1 MIEFKIRGTAIKGL
15 GRISANVMPASILA
29 MKATAEW
36 VRGYVV
42 KYKLSGQ
49 VLHNRNGGLSGAI
62 QSDAKIR
69 AGSVIGRVGSG
80 LKGRML
86 AYARIHE
93 LGGII
98 RAKDAPYLIFK
109 TASGWVKTKEVKMP
123 KRSYLQSSVREKK
136 REIVNRYGKLFYASL
151 SRGSIL

>member
-1 MIEFKIRGTAIKGL
+1 MIGFKIRGTAIRGL
-15 GRISANVMPASILA
+15 GRISKNVMPASILA
-29 MKATAEW
+29 MKATTEW

-42 KYKLSGQ
+42 KYKLRGQ
-49 VLHNRNGGLSGAI
+49 VLHKRTGRL
-62 QSDAKIR
+62 
-69 AGSVIGRVGSG
+69 AGSIESDVKAGLNSVTGKVGSR
-80 LKGRML
+80 LV
-86 AYARIHE
+86 YARIHE

-98 RAKDAPYLIFK
+98 RAKSAPYLIFK

-123 KRSYLQSSVREKK
+123 KRSYLKSSVREKK

>member
-15 GRISANVMPASILA
+15 GRISKNVQPAAMLA

-42 KYKLSGQ
+42 KYKLRGQ
-49 VLHNRNGGLSGAI
+49 VLHKKTGRL
-62 QSDAKIR
+62 
-69 AGSVIGRVGSG
+69 AGSIESDVKAVSNSITGKVGSN
-80 LKGRML
+80 L

-98 RAKDAPYLIFK
+98 RAKNAPYLIFK
-109 TASGWVKTKEVKMP
+109 TASGWVKTKQVKMP
-123 KRSYLQSSVREKK
+123 KRSYLQSSVTEKK
-136 REIVNRYGKLFYASL
+136 REIVNRYGKLFYTSL